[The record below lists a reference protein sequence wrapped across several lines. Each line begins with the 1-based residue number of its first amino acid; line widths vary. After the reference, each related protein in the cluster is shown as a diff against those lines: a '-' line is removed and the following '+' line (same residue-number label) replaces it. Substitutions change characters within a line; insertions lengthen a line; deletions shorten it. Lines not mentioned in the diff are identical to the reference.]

1 MRLTTYLDKEVTV
14 AKKKSKSK
22 ISSEL
27 KVDGFGPKEK
37 ANVRKAIRLVWT
49 RSHAKQL
56 VVKRCTG
63 ADGFLYCEHCKERAP
78 KIEVNHKV
86 TVGDVDDGF
95 LKRLFVPSTEME
107 GLCKKCHAP
116 ITNKERRE
124 ATAKKKGIKEEVM
137 SGQYP
142 HLETKFDSDIE
153 AMDLYTHEK
162 VKLQQ
167 KRDEERAESFN
178 LDELIFEGLTPKQE
192 DFSID
197 SLI

>member
-1 MRLTTYLDKEVTV
+1 V

-22 ISSEL
+22 TSSEE
-27 KVDGFGPKEK
+27 KIDGFGPKEK

-49 RSHAKQL
+49 RSYSKQL

-63 ADGFLYCEHCKERAP
+63 SDGFLYCEQCKERTP

-95 LKRLFVPSTEME
+95 LRRLFVPSTEME

-124 ATAKKKGIKEEVM
+124 ATAKKKAKKEEVM
-137 SGQYP
+137 TDSYP
-142 HLETKFDSDIE
+142 HLDMKFDSDIE
-153 AMDLYTHEK
+153 QMDLYTHEK
-162 VKLQQ
+162 VKLQE
-167 KRDEERAESFN
+167 KRNKERAESVN

-192 DFSID
+192 EFSID